1 MHNVFSLGGI
11 QRVVS
16 VLANELSEFHKVD
29 IICIEKDFKINRDI
43 YKLNEKIRIV
53 NGSKLNNKKLYN
65 KVISK
70 VGILVNN
77 STGLFNRISLN
88 NLSKEIYFPREVRRN
103 FVEYFNK
110 ENYDIVIAVEGI
122 YSILLGMIS
131 KNISSKTIG
140 WQHNSYDAYFNL
152 KKKYCWKMNK
162 LFESYISNL
171 DRYIVLTEY
180 DKYKFKE
187 EMNID
192 CKVIYNP
199 RSFVSEIKSDMGK
212 KQFLAAGRFN
222 YQKGFDL
229 LIESF
234 NLFCKNNDEW
244 NLVIVGEGEEKENI
258 KNIVK
263 RYKLQDRVSIM
274 GFTDDIKKYFLDSSV
289 LLLSSRWEGMP
300 MIVLEALEMGVPTI
314 SYNITA
320 AQQLIENNRE
330 GILVNKFDISEFSN
344 SMLKLANSFEDR
356 RSMSKN
362 AIERSDE
369 FAIDR
374 IVEQWNDMFRVI

>member
-1 MHNVFSLGGI
+1 M
-11 QRVVS
+11 
-16 VLANELSEFHKVD
+16 
-29 IICIEKDFKINRDI
+29 
-43 YKLNEKIRIV
+43 
-53 NGSKLNNKKLYN
+53 
-65 KVISK
+65 
-70 VGILVNN
+70 
-77 STGLFNRISLN
+77 
-88 NLSKEIYFPREVRRN
+88 
-103 FVEYFNK
+103 
-110 ENYDIVIAVEGI
+110 
-122 YSILLGMIS
+122 
-131 KNISSKTIG
+131 
-140 WQHNSYDAYFNL
+140 
-152 KKKYCWKMNK
+152 
-162 LFESYISNL
+162 
-171 DRYIVLTEY
+171 
-180 DKYKFKE
+180 
-187 EMNID
+187 
-192 CKVIYNP
+192 
-199 RSFVSEIKSDMGK
+199 
-212 KQFLAAGRFN
+212 
-222 YQKGFDL
+222 
-229 LIESF
+229 
-234 NLFCKNNDEW
+234 
-244 NLVIVGEGEEKENI
+244 IVGEGEEKENI